1 MPGRVTSN
9 YGLRMHPILGYHRM
23 HRGLD
28 FRASYGTPILA
39 VADGQVSGAGWAGGY
54 GRQVRLTH
62 ADGIATSY
70 SHMSRI
76 AVSPGGRV
84 RQGQVIGYVGSTGLS
99 TGPHLHF
106 ETYRNGGHVNPRSVR
121 FVGRAQLSG
130 GELASFRSR
139 LSRLLATPLG
149 AARTQQAKADGGT
162 APAARSERTGP

>member
-1 MPGRVTSN
+1 MTQPVPGPVTSA
-9 YGLRMHPILGYHRM
+9 YGLRMHPILGYQRM

-28 FRASYGTPILA
+28 FRAAYGTPILA
-39 VADGQVSGAGWAGGY
+39 VADGRVSAAGRAGGY
-54 GRQVRLTH
+54 GNQVRLAH
-62 ADGIATSY
+62 ANGLMTSY

-106 ETYRNGGHVNPRSVR
+106 ETYRGGATINPRSVR

-130 GELASFRSR
+130 GALAAFRAR
-139 LSRLLATPLG
+139 LRGLLATPAG
-149 AARTQQAKADGGT
+149 AVQQASAPPQRGSRT
-162 APAARSERTGP
+162 AP